1 MAVLPRYQ
9 RLGVQTAQPAQL
21 DFANIRESARY
32 SEAVGQSIDRMSSFV
47 NQQLEI
53 AVKQRGREI
62 VAERGA
68 LPTLEQIQEGGGP
81 RTLLAQEAY
90 SVANRIASAEIENEA
105 KTEISRILA
114 DAEKNLLSPTQ
125 VQQQFA
131 DLTDG
136 FAATLSPLDPELAG
150 LLRTNIASSAND
162 AATRYG
168 SFYSSKMA
176 AIRAEQLNSDAEA
189 RANDLLS
196 RALRPFQDV
205 DGAVGFMPP
214 VDMMAAVNAER
225 DLLIQRGM
233 PASRANSWAQSTYKD
248 MVRENTLIRAT
259 TMPLMDLK
267 ATVEDVPTQP
277 YPGMSYSETL
287 TEYNRLNTIF
297 NGRMSAAETDLRNF
311 STQID
316 EAYTI
321 LNSGGEISVQVR
333 QDLYGQ
339 AEDLQGLFPEA
350 MTAWAQFQENH
361 EFVQGLRGMTVEE
374 LSTVYDELQ
383 GGIPG
388 EGYEGLDTKL
398 EIYRRDTAGKF
409 LQAASTEAA
418 VAAKQVLA
426 AEQEF
431 AAPLLRDLADA
442 KDVFNAEVSSDTPD
456 LNRIDAA
463 ISGMKVANESIP
475 ESQRDPEIS
484 ELISDAEA
492 LRQTIAEIGG
502 KGASELLALLAS
514 ARGAEIPEDADL
526 PPGITRAE
534 VIRLQQ
540 RQEAIIR
547 RAAQLE
553 VARETEAEKTK
564 TEAEKLAFEAD
575 KEKAKP
581 LLDRITTAGNVL
593 NEELG
598 RATPNLAIVE
608 KAMDE
613 ISAAW
618 EQIPQSQWTEDL
630 KQAISETAILKNDIL
645 SWREAL
651 PGDLRAQQEA
661 LRNLIIPEELPP
673 GMTEIEY
680 IALSQIRAGIIEG
693 VIQAQSEAVADG
705 EVLAFAN
712 ANGVTVP
719 DNVTGSRV
727 VGQPVDF
734 ALAITNPDEFGRQID
749 TRFADLEYLQDR
761 FNTTSQFALRPE
773 ERDQMSEILENA
785 TPGQVGLFLDS
796 MARLG
801 WDKAIPML
809 QSLDM
814 KEEKFRVTVQLASLM
829 DQGQTATAM
838 KALRAMDLDKP
849 TSFTPSNVDPAW
861 RAATGGAF
869 QNLPNTLRAV
879 QDVAALL
886 YAAGAD
892 PTDGTFDTDVYTT
905 AINMALGNNR
915 LEKING
921 QVVLFGENEAG
932 VDVNNI
938 QDYLDEPMPDPSII
952 VGPERFTLSDDVW
965 ATLGM
970 GDWYPVVVAP
980 GIYILQSGKGFSTE
994 TWGDDNGQVIEIDL
1008 YRMQSSLINRN
1019 RRQ

>member
-21 DFANIRESARY
+21 DFANLRESARY

-90 SVANRIASAEIENEA
+90 SVANRIASAEIQNEA
-105 KTEISRILA
+105 QSEISRILA
-114 DAEKNLLSPTQ
+114 DAEKNLLSPIQ
-125 VQQQFA
+125 VQQQFE

-150 LLRTNIASSAND
+150 VLRTNIASSATD

-168 SFYSSKMA
+168 SFYTNKMA
-176 AIRAEQLNSDAEA
+176 AIRAEQLNSDAAA

-196 RALRPFQDV
+196 RALQPFEDV

-214 VDMMAAVNAER
+214 ADMMAAVNAER

-233 PASRANSWAQSTYKD
+233 SASRANNWAQSTYKD

-259 TMPLMDLK
+259 TMPLMNLK

-277 YPGMSYSETL
+277 YSGMSYSETL
-287 TEYNRLNTIF
+287 TEHNRLSTIF
-297 NGRMSAAETDLRNF
+297 NSRMSAAETDLRNF
-311 STQID
+311 SSQID

-321 LNSGGEISVQVR
+321 LNAGGEISVQAR
-333 QDLYGQ
+333 QDLFGQ

-350 MTAWAQFQENH
+350 MMAWAQFQENH
-361 EFVQGLRGMTVEE
+361 EFVQGLRGMTVDE
-374 LSTVYDELQ
+374 LSTVYEQLQ

-388 EGYEGLDTKL
+388 QGYAGLDTKL
-398 EIYRRDTAGKF
+398 EIYRRDFAGK
-409 LQAASTEAA
+409 LLTAASTQAEAQA
-418 VAAKQVLA
+418 RQTLA
-426 AEQEF
+426 AEQDV
-431 AAPLLRDLADA
+431 AAPLQRDLNDA
-442 KDVFNAEVSSDTPD
+442 KAVFNEELSRTSPSLD
-456 LNRIDAA
+456 RIDAA
-463 ISGMKVANESIP
+463 ISGMKAANDAMP
-475 ESQRDPEIS
+475 ESQRDPEIL
-484 ELISDAEA
+484 EIISDAEA
-492 LRQTIAEIGG
+492 LRQTVLEIGG
-502 KGASELLALLAS
+502 KNANELLALLAF
-514 ARGAEIPEDADL
+514 AQGAEIPQDADL

-534 VIRLQQ
+534 VISLQQ
-540 RQEAIIR
+540 RQEALIER
-547 RAAQLE
+547 SAKVAVAAQ
-553 VARETEAEKTK
+553 TEAEKS
-564 TEAEKLAFEAD
+564 AFEAD
-575 KEKAKP
+575 QKTAEPHLAA
-581 LLDRITTAGNVL
+581 IQTAGDVL
-593 NEELG
+593 NEELS

-630 KQAISETAILKNDIL
+630 KQAISETAIIKSDIL
-645 SWREAL
+645 AWRDAL

-661 LRNLIIPEELPP
+661 LRNLTIPEELPP

-680 IALSQIRAGIIEG
+680 IALSQKRAGIIEG
-693 VIQAQSEAVADG
+693 IIQAQSEAVADG

-734 ALAITNPDEFGRQID
+734 ALALTNPDEFGRQID

-773 ERDQMSEILENA
+773 ERAQMSAILENA
-785 TPGQVGLFLDS
+785 TPGEVGLFLDG

-838 KALRAMDLDKP
+838 KALRAMELDKP

-861 RAATGGAF
+861 RAATGAAF
-869 QNLPNTLRAV
+869 QNLPNTFRAV
-879 QDVAALL
+879 QDVAGLL
-886 YAAGAD
+886 YASGAD
-892 PTDGTFDTDVYTT
+892 PKKDIFDTDVYTT
-905 AINMALGNNR
+905 AINMALGNSR
-915 LEKING
+915 LEEING
-921 QVVLFGENEAG
+921 QIVLFGEDEAAVTAG
-932 VDVNNI
+932 SVR
-938 QDYLDEPMPDPSII
+938 DYLDDPMPDQSII
-952 VGPERFTLSDDVW
+952 LNPENLTLTDDVW

-970 GDWYPVVVAP
+970 GDWYPVAVAP
-980 GIYILQSGKGFSTE
+980 GKYILQSGTGFDTDV
-994 TWGDDNGQVIEIDL
+994 WGDAKGQIIEVDL
-1008 YRMQSSLINRN
+1008 YRMQASVINRN
-1019 RRQ
+1019 RQQ

>member
-21 DFANIRESARY
+21 DFANLRESARY

-90 SVANRIASAEIENEA
+90 SVANRIASAEIQNEA
-105 KTEISRILA
+105 QSEISRILA

-150 LLRTNIASSAND
+150 VLRTNIASSATD

-168 SFYSSKMA
+168 SFYTNKMA
-176 AIRAEQLNSDAEA
+176 AIRAEQLNSDATA

-196 RALRPFQDV
+196 RALQPFEDV

-214 VDMMAAVNAER
+214 ADMMAAVNAER

-233 PASRANSWAQSTYKD
+233 SASRANDWAQSTYKD

-267 ATVEDVPTQP
+267 ATVEDVPTRP
-277 YPGMSYSETL
+277 YSGMSYSETL
-287 TEYNRLNTIF
+287 TEHNRLSTIF
-297 NGRMSAAETDLRNF
+297 NSRMSAAETDLRNF
-311 STQID
+311 SSQID

-321 LNSGGEISVQVR
+321 LNAGGEISVQAR
-333 QDLYGQ
+333 QDLFGQ

-350 MTAWAQFQENH
+350 MTSWAQFQENH
-361 EFVQGLRGMTVEE
+361 EFVQGLRGMTVDE
-374 LSTVYDELQ
+374 LSAVYEQLQ

-388 EGYEGLDTKL
+388 EGYAGLDTKL
-398 EIYRRDTAGKF
+398 EIYRRDVAGRL
-409 LQAASTEAA
+409 LQAA
-418 VAAKQVLA
+418 
-426 AEQEF
+426 
-431 AAPLLRDLADA
+431 
-442 KDVFNAEVSSDTPD
+442 
-456 LNRIDAA
+456 
-463 ISGMKVANESIP
+463 ES
-475 ESQRDPEIS
+475 
-484 ELISDAEA
+484 A
-492 LRQTIAEIGG
+492 
-502 KGASELLALLAS
+502 
-514 ARGAEIPEDADL
+514 
-526 PPGITRAE
+526 
-534 VIRLQQ
+534 
-540 RQEAIIR
+540 
-547 RAAQLE
+547 RAAQL
-553 VARETEAEKTK
+553 AEDANAATPHLS
-564 TEAEKLAFEAD
+564 T
-575 KEKAKP
+575 
-581 LLDRITTAGNVL
+581 IQTAGDVL
-593 NEELG
+593 NEELS

-630 KQAISETAILKNDIL
+630 KQAVSETAIIKNDIL
-645 SWREAL
+645 AWRDAL
-651 PGDLRAQQEA
+651 PSDLRAQQEA
-661 LRNLIIPEELPP
+661 LRNLTIPEELPP

-680 IALSQIRAGIIEG
+680 IALSQKRAGIIEG
-693 VIQAQSEAVADG
+693 IIQAQSEAVADG

-734 ALAITNPDEFGRQID
+734 ALALTNPDEFGRQID

-773 ERDQMSEILENA
+773 ERAQMSAILENA
-785 TPGQVGLFLDS
+785 TPGEVGLFLDG

-838 KALRAMDLDKP
+838 KALRAMELDKP

-879 QDVAALL
+879 QDVAGLL
-886 YAAGAD
+886 YASGAD
-892 PTDGTFDTDVYTT
+892 PKKDIFDTDVYTT
-905 AINMALGNNR
+905 AINMALGNSR
-915 LEKING
+915 LEEING
-921 QVVLFGENEAG
+921 QIVLFGEDEAAVTAG
-932 VDVNNI
+932 NVR
-938 QDYLDEPMPDPSII
+938 DYLDDPMPDQSII
-952 VGPERFTLSDDVW
+952 LNPENLTLTDDVW

-970 GDWYPVVVAP
+970 GDWYPVAVAP
-980 GIYILQSGKGFSTE
+980 GKYILQSGTGFDTDV
-994 TWGDDNGQVIEIDL
+994 WGDAKGQIIEVDL
-1008 YRMQSSLINRN
+1008 YRMQASVINRN
-1019 RRQ
+1019 RQQ

>member
-9 RLGVQTAQPAQL
+9 RLGVQAAQPAQL
-21 DFANIRESARY
+21 DFANLRESARY

-47 NQQLEI
+47 NQQLEV

-68 LPTLEQIQEGGGP
+68 LPTLQQIQEGGGP

-90 SVANRIASAEIENEA
+90 GVANRIASAEVENEA
-105 KTEISRILA
+105 KNEISRILA

-150 LLRTNIASSAND
+150 LLRTNIASSAED

-176 AIRAEQLNSDAEA
+176 ALRAEQLNSDAAA
-189 RANDLLS
+189 RADDLLS
-196 RALRPFQDV
+196 RALQPFRDV

-214 VDMMAAVNAER
+214 ADMMAAVNAER

-233 PASRANSWAQSTYKD
+233 PANRANSWAESTYKD

-267 ATVEDVPTQP
+267 AAVEDVPTQP
-277 YPGMSYSETL
+277 YSGMSYSETL
-287 TEYNRLNTIF
+287 TEHNRLNTIF
-297 NGRMSAAETDLRNF
+297 NNRMSAAETDRRNF
-311 STQID
+311 NTQID
-316 EAYTI
+316 DAYTI
-321 LNSGGEISVQVR
+321 LNAGGQISVQVR

-350 MTAWAQFQENH
+350 MTAWAQFQQNH
-361 EFVQGLRGMTVEE
+361 EFVQGLRGMTVDE
-374 LSTVYDELQ
+374 LSTVYEELQ

-388 EGYEGLDTKL
+388 QGYEGLDTKL
-398 EIYRRDTAGKF
+398 ELYRRDMAGKL
-409 LQAASTEAA
+409 LQAA
-418 VAAKQVLA
+418 
-426 AEQEF
+426 
-431 AAPLLRDLADA
+431 
-442 KDVFNAEVSSDTPD
+442 
-456 LNRIDAA
+456 I
-463 ISGMKVANESIP
+463 
-475 ESQRDPEIS
+475 
-484 ELISDAEA
+484 
-492 LRQTIAEIGG
+492 
-502 KGASELLALLAS
+502 S
-514 ARGAEIPEDADL
+514 ARNAQMAEDADVAASYL
-526 PPGITRAE
+526 D
-534 VIRLQQ
+534 
-540 RQEAIIR
+540 AI
-547 RAAQLE
+547 
-553 VARETEAEKTK
+553 K
-564 TEAEKLAFEAD
+564 
-575 KEKAKP
+575 
-581 LLDRITTAGNVL
+581 TAGEVL

-598 RATPNLAIVE
+598 LEIPNLAIVE
-608 KAMDE
+608 KAMDV

-618 EQIPQSQWTEDL
+618 EQIPESQWTEDL
-630 KQAISETAILKNDIL
+630 ERAISATAILKDDIL

-661 LRNLIIPEELPP
+661 LRNLTTPEKLPP
-673 GMTEIEY
+673 GMTQIEF
-680 IALSQIRAGIIEG
+680 IALNQRRAKILEGI
-693 VIQAQSEAVADG
+693 IQAQSEAIKDG
-705 EVLAFAN
+705 ELLAFAN

-734 ALAITNPDEFGRQID
+734 ALALTNPDEFGRQID

-761 FNTTSQFALRPE
+761 FNTTSQLALRPE
-773 ERDQMSEILENA
+773 ERAQMSAILESA
-785 TPGQVGLFLDS
+785 SPGEIALFLDG

-801 WDKAIPML
+801 WDKSIPML
-809 QSLDM
+809 KSLGM

-829 DQGQTATAM
+829 DQGNTTTATR
-838 KALRAMDLDKP
+838 ALQAMDMDKP

-869 QNLPNTLRAV
+869 KNLPNTLRAV

-886 YAAGAD
+886 YTFGAD
-892 PTDGTFDTDVYTT
+892 PKKEIFDTGVYTD

-938 QDYLDEPMPDPSII
+938 QDYLDEPVPDPSII
-952 VGPERFTLSDDVW
+952 VDPERFTLSDDVW
-965 ATLGM
+965 ATLGT
-970 GDWYPVVVAP
+970 GDWYPAAVDP
-980 GIYILQSGKGFSTE
+980 GKYILQRGTGFSTE

-1019 RRQ
+1019 RQQ